1 MVLICCS
8 AIDRHCFLQPGRQ
21 QGPATWSKPSPEVGH
36 YYGPSEKRTPPLTQK
51 HTAPLPMTPTCTLQH
66 VSAHAFVCE
75 RTCTQVISV
84 TTSPR
89 AQLSAYARPHTHT
102 HARTRTRAHGHTGTH
117 AHVQRQSLLRQ
128 GRPANTTSQFVP
140 AEHGVSTFAGPPPRF
155 SLDPSMAKISAAGDH
170 ARWPQWSSP

>member
-36 YYGPSEKRTPPLTQK
+36 LWTIRKTHTATNTKAHRTPSNDT
-51 HTAPLPMTPTCTLQH
+51 HMHLQH

-75 RTCTQVISV
+75 RTCTQVTSV

-89 AQLSAYARPHTHT
+89 AQLSAYARTHTHT
-102 HARTRTRAHGHTGTH
+102 HAH
-117 AHVQRQSLLRQ
+117 AHAEFLVPERLAGWSPYNRVPLGQRCA
-128 GRPANTTSQFVP
+128 GRVMNTLPKMTLACARVTRGT
-140 AEHGVSTFAGPPPRF
+140 GVIYMLIVCLVVFG
-155 SLDPSMAKISAAGDH
+155 
-170 ARWPQWSSP
+170 QN

>member
-1 MVLICCS
+1 MLPAAWPRTKACNLVQ
-8 AIDRHCFLQPGRQ
+8 AFTRRGRAFMDH
-21 QGPATWSKPSPEVGH
+21 PKNAH
-36 YYGPSEKRTPPLTQK
+36 RTPSNDA
-51 HTAPLPMTPTCTLQH
+51 HMHLQH
-66 VSAHAFVCE
+66 VSVHAFLCE
-75 RTCTQVISV
+75 RTCTQVTSV

-89 AQLSAYARPHTHT
+89 AQMSAYTRAHTHT
-102 HARTRTRAHGHTGTH
+102 CMHTHTGTRAHGHTGTH

-155 SLDPSMAKISAAGDH
+155 SLDPSMAKISAAWDH